1 MKEKYFIITV
11 DTEGDNLWSFTPGK
25 AINTENAKYINRFQR
40 LCDSFSFKPVYLTNY
55 EMACSDIFVKESTE
69 WLTTNRCEIGLHLH
83 AWNNP
88 PIVDDGVPVA
98 TNEKDNTAKDYTTY
112 LFGVGAI
119 QMASA
124 PVQHPS
130 EISRVVLTAG
140 GYDLLA
146 TRLRET
152 LHPNGFS
159 YTLPTAGGGSIV
171 SSPTDA
177 QLGAAAQWKVVTDPK
192 NIAIARLISNG

>member
-1 MKEKYFIITV
+1 M
-11 DTEGDNLWSFTPGK
+11 
-25 AINTENAKYINRFQR
+25 
-40 LCDSFSFKPVYLTNY
+40 PV
-55 EMACSDIFVKESTE
+55 
-69 WLTTNRCEIGLHLH
+69 TTN
-83 AWNNP
+83 A
-88 PIVDDGVPVA
+88 
-98 TNEKDNTAKDYTTY
+98 KDNTAKDYTTY

-159 YTLPTAGGGSIV
+159 YTLPTTAGTIV